1 MALLERLEMMQI
13 KPVEPL
19 ADLEQENAED
29 THCDQDIQRN
39 PELDDHRHAVGGA
52 HGPEEKAVLHRE
64 KADTCDIALRVIIV
78 TNDSSITATAMS
90 MELRAAVLASAEIGC
105 ARPKANTTTRTP
117 TSIVPEMLSSGSVSQ

>member
-13 KPVEPL
+13 KTVEPL

-29 THCDQDIQRN
+29 KHCDQDIQRN

-64 KADTCDIALRVIIV
+64 KADTCDIALRRVIIV
-78 TNDSSITATAMS
+78 TNDCSITA
-90 MELRAAVLASAEIGC
+90 
-105 ARPKANTTTRTP
+105 TRTP
-117 TSIVPEMLSSGSVSQ
+117 TSIVPEMLRDRKSTRLNSNHL